1 MQCKKIELKYK
12 AMSLTFR
19 EKNALAK
26 ELANDSFIEK
36 DKELLK
42 KHFPQDKLL
51 HRSVSPSRPDLSFDI
66 IFALLEFESA
76 DAIRANR
83 NEKNVVQ
90 KEVIEI
96 SPVKDRSEKNAAVKK
111 KSQKKRSTQK

>member
-1 MQCKKIELKYK
+1 
-12 AMSLTFR
+12 MSLTFR

-26 ELANDSFIEK
+26 ELANDSFVEK

-51 HRSVSPSRPDLSFDI
+51 YRSVSPSRPDLSFDI
-66 IFALLEFESA
+66 IYALLELESA

-83 NEKNVVQ
+83 NEINIVQ

-96 SPVKDRSEKNAAVKK
+96 PPVKERSEKNAVVKK